1 MISLSVAEFPLSG
14 DISYFEIEDFKL
26 KLSLEKSTATNI
38 KSSMNIETSLLLYI
52 IANILD
58 TKLATVLSYS
68 TK

>member
-52 IANILD
+52 IANI
-58 TKLATVLSYS
+58 AT
-68 TK
+68 